1 MIVIF
6 IQNLNTVGF
15 FFIICRFNVCLYYKL
30 ILNHQEPELVNV
42 CRKRIG
48 CTRFRVSSCKD
59 TYGEKMIYE
68 VKKNVNIL

>member
-15 FFIICRFNVCLYYKL
+15 FILYYDL

-68 VKKNVNIL
+68 VKKNVNI